1 MLHNITEEQI
11 FHIHHGGSLKS
22 LKFSTVRIYI
32 FVNTYTYGYLNCG
45 FMV

>member
-1 MLHNITEEQI
+1 MLDNFREEQI
-11 FHIHHGGSLKS
+11 FHTDRGGGLKL